1 MSSERFCVCGFVC
14 FVFLEAVFL
23 LALKIRQ
30 AAEGRTWQVPAQV
43 EILSVAA
50 LSGTHCWYIQ
60 TLVRSVWAFKPEQKV
75 PQQQVS
81 VLKRS
86 QWKPPQPHTWPSNP
100 ISVNSW
106 AMEGLGLPC
115 WLGVCAA
122 PQCVKAEKGWSHK
135 VLWAPPHPNFPRRNS
150 IHGGLGQCGCCS
162 QAKQWPLAAISQL
175 NKYYHVGFPDLPCS
189 CLL

>member
-1 MSSERFCVCGFVC
+1 MSSERFCVCVFVC

-30 AAEGRTWQVPAQV
+30 AAEGRTWQVPAQE

-75 PQQQVS
+75 PQQQDS

-122 PQCVKAEKGWSHK
+122 PQCVKAEQGWSHK
-135 VLWAPPHPNFPRRNS
+135 VLWAPPHPDFPWTWWRETAS
-150 IHGGLGQCGCCS
+150 VEVWGS
-162 QAKQWPLAAISQL
+162 AAAAARQSSG
-175 NKYYHVGFPDLPCS
+175 H
-189 CLL
+189 LLQYFN